1 MPTLRIAPKG
11 TLAPI
16 LLFLLNRNT
25 ETLRTEGGAMA
36 GNWRYMLGA
45 ILFLSSGCLFLFTAP
60 RWGLFQ
66 AYLVSLPIFAV
77 GLILVVWAIW
87 KR

>member
-1 MPTLRIAPKG
+1 
-11 TLAPI
+11 
-16 LLFLLNRNT
+16 
-25 ETLRTEGGAMA
+25 MA